1 MLFCSDLMCKPS
13 EPGKRIKMD
22 FECLHSRIH
31 FFILL
36 CGEKPQRGNAKHFRV
51 WLERNKPGKARQ
63 DIEKLEKQNTI
74 YGQA

>member
-1 MLFCSDLMCKPS
+1 MNACIQESIFLSFYVARSHNEEMRS
-13 EPGKRIKMD
+13 I
-22 FECLHSRIH
+22 FESGSKEISQA
-31 FFILL
+31 
-36 CGEKPQRGNAKHFRV
+36 KGNAKHFRV